1 MLSSSAYKLLGSTP
15 IVHGNALRLFL
26 LLLHDYDLR
35 NYTALPHG
43 EVARRYGRN
52 FKQRT
57 EEMVSALLKIGIL
70 EAGPAVSGM
79 QTYRVP
85 RQFLMSK
92 TETDRHYAMVREIA
106 ERESLCPSPVVERVW
121 VNQSPASSPSRR

>member
-1 MLSSSAYKLLGSTP
+1 MLSSTAYRLLGGTKV
-15 IVHGNALRLFL
+15 IQGNALRLFL

-57 EEMVSALLKIGIL
+57 EEMVSALLKLGIL
-70 EAGPAVSGM
+70 EAGPCVNGM
-79 QTYRVP
+79 QTYRIP

-106 ERESLCPSPVVERVW
+106 ERESLCPSPVVERVY
-121 VNQSPASSPSRR
+121 VNQSPASRSSRS